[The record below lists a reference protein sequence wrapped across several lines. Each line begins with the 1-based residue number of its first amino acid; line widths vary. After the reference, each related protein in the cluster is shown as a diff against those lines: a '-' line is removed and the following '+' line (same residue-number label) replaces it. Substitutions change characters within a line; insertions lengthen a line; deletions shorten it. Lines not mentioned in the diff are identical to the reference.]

1 MSPLA
6 AIALVTVLI
15 PGGAPPNLAVP
26 RQGPLLSA
34 ALAIQ
39 PAQFPTPHS
48 IRPSPVHV
56 SRRVRAALI
65 GGFIGA
71 AAGGTIG
78 YVMTKDCRCDDPGA
92 GLLLGLPVGALAG
105 AVIGAAIGGK

>member
-1 MSPLA
+1 MSPLP
-6 AIALVTVLI
+6 AIALITLLI
-15 PGGAPPNLAVP
+15 PGAPPIRAVL
-26 RQGPLLSA
+26 RHGPLLSA

-39 PAQFPTPHS
+39 PVQRRTPHP
-48 IRPSPVHV
+48 IRPSPVHA

-71 AAGGTIG
+71 AGGGTIG

-92 GLLLGLPVGALAG
+92 GLLLGVPIGALAG
-105 AVIGAAIGGK
+105 TVIGAAIGGK

>member
-6 AIALVTVLI
+6 AIALVTLLI
-15 PGGAPPNLAVP
+15 PGAPPNGAVP
-26 RQGPLLSA
+26 RHGPLLSA

-39 PAQFPTPHS
+39 PVQHRTPQP
-48 IRPSPVHV
+48 IGPSPVHV